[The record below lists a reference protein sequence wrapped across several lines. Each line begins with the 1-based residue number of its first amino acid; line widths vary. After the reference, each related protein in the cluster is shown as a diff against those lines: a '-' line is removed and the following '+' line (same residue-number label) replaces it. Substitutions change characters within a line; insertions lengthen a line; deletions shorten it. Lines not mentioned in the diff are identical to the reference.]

1 MCGAGIPRRWRT
13 GAGEIFLLKELNHG
27 MTRKPDPLMN
37 SPHTGT
43 FLLSVFALASATVV
57 AAADLPTPDEYRGNW
72 PRFRVSAVPTAA
84 ASRKPARRWP
94 ST

>member
-1 MCGAGIPRRWRT
+1 
-13 GAGEIFLLKELNHG
+13 
-27 MTRKPDPLMN
+27 MN

-72 PRFRVSAVPTAA
+72 PRFRGPDGGVVAKAGAPLAFDAKSGANIAWSLAVP
-84 ASRKPARRWP
+84 ASV
-94 ST
+94 T